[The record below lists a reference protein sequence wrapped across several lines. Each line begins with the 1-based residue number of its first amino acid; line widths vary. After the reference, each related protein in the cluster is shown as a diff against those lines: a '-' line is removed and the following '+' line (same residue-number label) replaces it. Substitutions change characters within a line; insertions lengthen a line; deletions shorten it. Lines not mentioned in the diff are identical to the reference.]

1 MIEEKFV
8 KTDEIVL
15 FSSAQKYPRHI
26 YDETKN
32 RKGGPKR
39 KTKEK
44 PTSKKQEQEH
54 HWSRGNSRL
63 LRTHSQR
70 KLFVV
75 QR

>member
-1 MIEEKFV
+1 MIEAKFV

-39 KTKEK
+39 KTK
-44 PTSKKQEQEH
+44 SKTKQNP
-54 HWSRGNSRL
+54 WSRGGR
-63 LRTHSQR
+63 
-70 KLFVV
+70 
-75 QR
+75 

>member
-32 RKGGPKR
+32 RKGAPKR

-44 PTSKKQEQEH
+44 PSKNSSFCLREPTSKKQEQEH
-54 HWSRGNSRL
+54 HWSRGS
-63 LRTHSQR
+63 S
-70 KLFVV
+70 
-75 QR
+75 

>member
-32 RKGGPKR
+32 RKGAPKR

-44 PTSKKQEQEH
+44 PSKNSSFLFKRTTKQETGTGAPLE
-54 HWSRGNSRL
+54 
-63 LRTHSQR
+63 
-70 KLFVV
+70 
-75 QR
+75 

>member
-32 RKGGPKR
+32 KKR
-39 KTKEK
+39 RLKKENQK
-44 PTSKKQEQEH
+44 NHAKI
-54 HWSRGNSRL
+54 R
-63 LRTHSQR
+63 
-70 KLFVV
+70 LFVKENQNQQARNRNRSTIAV
-75 QR
+75 EEAVDY